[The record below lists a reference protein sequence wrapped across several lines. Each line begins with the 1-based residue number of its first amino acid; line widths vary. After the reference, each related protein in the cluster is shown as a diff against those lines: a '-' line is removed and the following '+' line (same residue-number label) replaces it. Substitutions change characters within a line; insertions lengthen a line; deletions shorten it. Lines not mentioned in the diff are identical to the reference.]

1 MSDCIFCGIVEG
13 SIPSTKVY
21 EDSDV
26 LAFMDIGPIVKGHV
40 LVIPKPH
47 HESIADTPADLLAK
61 LIVVVKKT
69 ARAQLDGLKAE
80 GVNIHQANGA
90 VAGQVVPH
98 IHFHL
103 IPRYSDD
110 GHSWNWRAK
119 SYADSEESAAL
130 AACIAEK
137 MSRE

>member
-21 EDSDV
+21 EDSDL

-40 LVIPKPH
+40 LVIPKEH
-47 HESIADTPADLLAK
+47 RESIADTPDDLLAK
-61 LIVVVKKT
+61 LVLAVKKI
-69 ARAQLDGLKAE
+69 ARAQLDGLRAE
-80 GVNIHQANGA
+80 GINIHQSNGT

-110 GHSWNWRAK
+110 GHSWNWRAQ
-119 SYADSEESAAL
+119 SYADSDEPRVL
-130 AACIAEK
+130 AERIAEGL
-137 MSRE
+137 SRQ